1 MFFSR
6 VVDEINESDF
16 LNDLYL
22 FYRYFIASNYKNSVP
37 APHIKELS
45 KKLMKLALHGDGKH
59 RLAVSMPPRHI
70 ASDSTPILTAN
81 RGWTTHGDL
90 KIGDFVFGLDGNPTE
105 IIGLSPKKE
114 CDRKVCFTNGAE
126 ILVHE
131 GHLWSVH
138 KRGNQEKELQVFS
151 TSEMEN
157 DFKYVSKNG
166 KGKKSKERYRY
177 HLPLIEP
184 IVYDEIELPISPYWL
199 GLWLGDGVS
208 SAPKI
213 CAEDKDAEYSLKH
226 TEYDMISQYN
236 NGKHC
241 IIASYAHQGLLTK
254 LKELDLYKNKHIP
267 DIYKK
272 SSIEQRKQLLAGLI
286 DSDGHVDKQ
295 GRVRFVNVNKRLIDD
310 VFELCFGLGLYP
322 YMMEPVS
329 PEKANEYKKNNG
341 SYGIISKQTAY
352 CIGFQS
358 RYDIPTKIP
367 RKKIVEKG
375 LRRKIAISDIQK
387 TEDTELGQCI
397 EVDAED
403 GIYLIGKELIPTHNS
418 KSSMVTLAFPLWLLF
433 QDPNVNIMIVTGS
446 PKLAEKFGIQ
456 LREYVRNLG
465 HYFNVYLSNVK
476 QASTHIMFCDKN
488 GKLYKGNIMLAT
500 SGGGITG
507 QDADYLI
514 LDDPYTGNDEEFTP
528 SALQKK
534 IDWVNRV
541 VEQRIEPHT
550 KYCVLH
556 TRWHALSDD
565 CPVYTINKGWT
576 THGELEENDILY
588 GDNYKETSIIKVH
601 PKCFVD
607 NILIFS
613 NGDEITCN
621 DQHLW
626 RIINK
631 KENTTRIITTEEI
644 MGESLYYNEKP
655 VFYVNEEVFLIDAYK
670 TEPVTGNC
678 ITVDSDDGVY
688 LVGEHFTPTHNSHDI
703 IGYYKETEP
712 ELYEFVEFPAIND
725 EGEALWKERYTLQEL
740 LKKKEIVGD
749 RVFESVY
756 QQKPIDT
763 TSDFFNMH
771 HLKFG
776 KPEGFTEQSIVR
788 AWDIASSDGLKGDFT
803 AGVRMVRYDDYCVIT
818 DLVHGRFGNQTA
830 SVLKGTAELD
840 TPNVH
845 IVIETGVAAAGE
857 LLYQDWKSQLQGFLV
872 DRAQVSGRGS
882 KADRATPFKN
892 AVEDGKV
899 FVDIE
904 NASVRQELLDE
915 LSGFPNLIHDD
926 IVDACAHAF
935 NYLFMS
941 DKLGRK
947 VNARM
952 AVFKLW

>member
-59 RLAVSMPPRHI
+59 RLAVSMPPRH
-70 ASDSTPILTAN
+70 AAEDNVPVFTFN
-81 RGWTTHGDL
+81 RGWVNHGDL
-90 KIGDFVFGLDGNPTE
+90 RVGDLVSSPFDEAVSVVRVLPKVDMDNCLVFSNDDEIICNDEHLWKLTDNTSKKTVLYQTIELYGLD
-105 IIGLSPKKE
+105 LS
-114 CDRKVCFTNGAE
+114 
-126 ILVHE
+126 
-131 GHLWSVH
+131 
-138 KRGNQEKELQVFS
+138 
-151 TSEMEN
+151 
-157 DFKYVSKNG
+157 KYHIQYQNNK
-166 KGKKSKERYRY
+166 
-177 HLPLIEP
+177 
-184 IVYDEIELPISPYWL
+184 IELINIYKTDKVYQGNCIELESL
-199 GLWLGDGVS
+199 DGMYLV
-208 SAPKI
+208 
-213 CAEDKDAEYSLKH
+213 
-226 TEYDMISQYN
+226 
-236 NGKHC
+236 G
-241 IIASYAHQGLLTK
+241 
-254 LKELDLYKNKHIP
+254 KNK
-267 DIYKK
+267 
-272 SSIEQRKQLLAGLI
+272 
-286 DSDGHVDKQ
+286 
-295 GRVRFVNVNKRLIDD
+295 
-310 VFELCFGLGLYP
+310 
-322 YMMEPVS
+322 
-329 PEKANEYKKNNG
+329 
-341 SYGIISKQTAY
+341 T
-352 CIGFQS
+352 
-358 RYDIPTKIP
+358 
-367 RKKIVEKG
+367 
-375 LRRKIAISDIQK
+375 
-387 TEDTELGQCI
+387 
-397 EVDAED
+397 
-403 GIYLIGKELIPTHNS
+403 PTHNS

-588 GDNYKETSIIKVH
+588 GDNYKETSIIKIH
-601 PKCFVD
+601 PKCLVD

-631 KENTTRIITTEEI
+631 KENTTRIITTKEI
-644 MGESLYYNEKP
+644 MKESLYYNEKP

-712 ELYEFVEFPAIND
+712 ELYEFVEFPAISD

-830 SVLKGTAELD
+830 SILKGTAELD